1 MARLRDLKIGM
12 KVQIVKG
19 KEDPGCFYHTDAYKY
34 VGKIGNITEIDNN
47 DPHCAVKV
55 DVNNAQIWWYPSS
68 WIKII
73 KDEGETTMKQTKT
86 TKITDP
92 QKYILI
98 DDDDISESFTDV
110 TAKGIFGI
118 SNEAWAWDQY
128 ETSERI
134 KEGKMKLFKIEE
146 VKLEVTEPS
155 IKIIG

>member
-73 KDEGETTMKQTKT
+73 KDKGENAMKQTKT
-86 TKITDP
+86 TKITAP
-92 QKYILI
+92 QEYILI
-98 DDDDISESFTDV
+98 DDADISEVFTDV
-110 TAKGIFGI
+110 TDQGIFDM
-118 SNEAWAWDQY
+118 ADKTWDWDKLDAINRL
-128 ETSERI
+128 SS
-134 KEGKMKLFKIEE
+134 GKMKLFKIEE

>member
-1 MARLRDLKIGM
+1 MARLRDLKVGM
-12 KVQIVKG
+12 KVQLRGNHRYYPNQTGEVLVTSWCDNQVLVRLEEG
-19 KEDPGCFYHTDAYKY
+19 KTNYWFHT
-34 VGKIGNITEIDNN
+34 VQ
-47 DPHCAVKV
+47 V
-55 DVNNAQIWWYPSS
+55 
-68 WIKII
+68 KII
-73 KDEGETTMKQTKT
+73 KDEGETAMKQTKT

-98 DDDDISESFTDV
+98 DDADISESFTDV

-118 SNEAWAWDQY
+118 SNEEWAWDQY

-155 IKIIG
+155 IKIVG